1 MFPGPHQE
9 TMRQCQEGPPAPIRA
24 PSGYG
29 PPRRRGR
36 ACAFSR
42 AEITQAAIDLADREG
57 IVAVSMRR
65 VAARIGSAPTS
76 LYWYFSNKSQLYELM
91 MDAVVGEIELPE
103 RPSGDWRADL
113 ASIAWATR
121 LMGRRHPWLAGLGVH
136 PVPGPLTRRYGA
148 AAFRSL
154 EGLGLDPATEVN
166 ILAAVNNYVSG
177 FLERETSRWTPKSW
191 AVEATRGRPQ
201 AATGQPRRAETTPA
215 SHRST
220 SRPGPAWLATRASPS
235 GSTVCSTGSPCTSP
249 RLRVSARQEIEEA
262 VGGASLAHLAESMT
276 SEQAAC
282 TPRGLAGAR

>member
-1 MFPGPHQE
+1 
-9 TMRQCQEGPPAPIRA
+9 
-24 PSGYG
+24 
-29 PPRRRGR
+29 
-36 ACAFSR
+36 
-42 AEITQAAIDLADREG
+42 
-57 IVAVSMRR
+57 
-65 VAARIGSAPTS
+65 
-76 LYWYFSNKSQLYELM
+76 

-148 AAFRSL
+148 AAFAGRSKAS
-154 EGLGLDPATEVN
+154 GWIRQPRSTSWPPSTTTSPGSWSARPAGGRR
-166 ILAAVNNYVSG
+166 S
-177 FLERETSRWTPKSW
+177 
-191 AVEATRGRPQ
+191 RGRSRLLGGTPQ

-235 GSTVCSTGSPCTSP
+235 GSTACSTGSPCTSP
-249 RLRVSARQEIEEA
+249 RLRVSTRQEIEEA
-262 VGGASLAHLAESMT
+262 VGGASLAHLADSMT